1 MSMYKVSSIIL
12 VAGDTKGNKTNLFT
26 PGGRMSKY
34 TMNHSVMWRVL
45 GLTDAQ
51 EEEKQT
57 LMGPEMG

>member
-34 TMNHSVMWRVL
+34 MMNHSVMWRVL

-51 EEEKQT
+51 EEEK
-57 LMGPEMG
+57 